1 MNQDI
6 LAKKINI
13 LKQRTKHFM
22 LTYGMVGLTLGA
34 PLCFGCQNGKIQ
46 KNKTKTPQDTTITVK
61 PVEIK
66 NPVATI
72 AYYTDTLYQAT
83 SALLM
88 YNKGKIMRYYVEN
101 NGSFYLRMP
110 YIVHEDWHRHNSQS
124 GFRLNSK
131 ISPYEYYKLSIQ
143 DEMTANLAAILTARY
158 EYLCAQN
165 QKEIVKKYEKTYMG
179 FYFKAIKAKKIKPNA
194 LVMDEK
200 ERAFLANGVKKMWFE
215 TYYQTY
221 APALYRMIP
230 RYIERKNLY
239 SSNPKAYQK
248 YVSHFWT
255 IGGIDFSKYLGSNI
269 DIKQDEQV
277 MLIDDMK
284 DVHCLKKDASFLVQ
298 NMTANMPR
306 LKNFA
311 LQDRQAALLN
321 LIISAKIK
329 SVLKAKDGAF
339 LMNNPEAV
347 TAAYNKVMFEVVRDS
362 TFYQFLDKR
371 SFMDNA
377 RFSLLKKTD
386 KLEKKIREF
395 YVYKEVDLSKQIKN
409 FKLIKTMKPS
419 YLSDDL
425 FVGFY
430 FDSEQKN
437 HTKNTAKF
445 SLIDDVRKP
454 YYPAPKTKDTIKSL
468 KPKRISE
475 KQFIDIPNFWEP
487 ILAHPNEKNNQ
498 AIFQMME
505 NFNNIPGVLKSCNTE
520 QISQYWQKNEFVPYP
535 FAKNNQAIR

>member
-1 MNQDI
+1 MKQNI

-22 LTYGMVGLTLGA
+22 LTYGITGLALGT
-34 PLCFGCQNGKIQ
+34 PLCFGCQNDKIQ
-46 KNKTKTPQDTTITVK
+46 QNKTETKKDTIVTVK

-72 AYYTDTLYQAT
+72 AYYTDTLYHAT
-83 SALLM
+83 ST
-88 YNKGKIMRYYVEN
+88 IMRYNQGKVTRNYVEN
-101 NGSFYLRMP
+101 NGSFYLKMP
-110 YIVHEDWHRHNSQS
+110 IVVHEDWHRHNSQS

-131 ISPYEYYKLSIQ
+131 ISPYEYYKLCIQ

-158 EYLCAQN
+158 EYLRAQN
-165 QKEIVKKYEKTYMG
+165 KKAIIKKYEKSYMG

-194 LVMDEK
+194 LEMDDK
-200 ERAFLANGVKKMWFE
+200 ERAFLANGVKKMWLD
-215 TYYQTY
+215 TYYEHY
-221 APALYRMIP
+221 APRLYRMIP
-230 RYIERKNLY
+230 RYVERRDLY
-239 SSNPKAYQK
+239 PSAPKLYKK
-248 YVSHFWT
+248 YVSYFWT
-255 IGGIDFSKYLGSNI
+255 IGGIDFSKYLESDI
-269 DIKQDEQV
+269 EIKQDEQL

-284 DVHCLKKDASFLVQ
+284 DVHCLKKDASFLV
-298 NMTANMPR
+298 NNVTANMPR

-321 LIISAKIK
+321 LMVSAKLK
-329 SVLKAKDGAF
+329 SELKAKDSAF
-339 LMNNPEAV
+339 LTSNPEV
-347 TAAYNKVMFEVVRDS
+347 ITATYNKVMFEVVRDS
-362 TFYQFLDKR
+362 TFYQFLDKC

-386 KLEKKIREF
+386 KLEEKIRAF

-409 FKLIKTMKPS
+409 FKLIKTMKPH

-425 FVGFY
+425 FMTFY
-430 FDSEQKN
+430 FDSKQKN
-437 HTKNTAKF
+437 CTQNAASFPLINDAHKAF
-445 SLIDDVRKP
+445 SPVRK
-454 YYPAPKTKDTIKSL
+454 AADTLTAS

-487 ILAHPNEKNNQ
+487 ILAHPNEKSNR

-505 NFNNIPGVLKSCNTE
+505 DFNNVPWVLKSCNTE
-520 QISQYWQKNEFVPYP
+520 QILQYWQKNEFVPYP
-535 FAKNNQAIR
+535 FAKSNQAIR